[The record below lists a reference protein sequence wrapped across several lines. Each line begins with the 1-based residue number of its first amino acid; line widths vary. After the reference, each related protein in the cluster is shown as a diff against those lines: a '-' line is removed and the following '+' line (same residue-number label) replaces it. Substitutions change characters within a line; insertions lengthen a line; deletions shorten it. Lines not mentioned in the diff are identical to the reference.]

1 MFLYAHGIQFYILC
15 NVPMILMNRIFCSW
29 SIWNG
34 HFTFFFFLTRGLLP
48 PHIPFVSLN
57 ELPIKIGIPLF
68 SIVIVQS
75 ILFCRQLKQ
84 LFIHYYNINTCT
96 TKSDSN
102 HNNTQLRQRSTLS
115 ACAGLYPILC
125 SCPVSSTGP
134 FPVVRAYCVGLCM
147 V

>member
-1 MFLYAHGIQFYILC
+1 MFLYTHGIQFYILC

-96 TKSDSN
+96 TNSDSN
-102 HNNTQLRQRSTLS
+102 HNNTQLRLQVHYLHVLVFILSCVHVRSLP
-115 ACAGLYPILC
+115 L
-125 SCPVSSTGP
+125 
-134 FPVVRAYCVGLCM
+134 VRFLWYAHIV
-147 V
+147 